1 MNSFD
6 NSRKCDRE
14 NHNMRIIYTESGS
27 EKCHPVKILNYSEN
41 GIYFENLHHI
51 PPGAVLVFYSR
62 GGELPEHVT
71 DKNLRS
77 FKSMA
82 RAEVKWCKDLK
93 DREYPHFGVGTQYL

>member
-6 NSRKCDRE
+6 NNRICDRE

-51 PPGAVLVFYSR
+51 SPGTVLVFYSR
-62 GGELPEHVT
+62 GGELPEQVAV
-71 DKNLRS
+71 KNFTS

>member
-6 NSRKCDRE
+6 NSRRCDRE
-14 NHNMRIIYTESGS
+14 NHSMRIIYTESGS
-27 EKCHPVKILNYSEN
+27 EKCHPVKVLNYSEN

-51 PPGAVLVFYSR
+51 PPGAVLIFYSR
-62 GGELPEHVT
+62 GGELPANVT
-71 DKNLRS
+71 DKNFTS

-93 DREYPHFGVGTQYL
+93 DREYPHFGIGTQYL